1 MKNLN
6 TVYVLSSE
14 PDFLTYYLELYKT
27 IFTVEPQVKR
37 TSECLRIL
45 LPEYTGHN

>member
-14 PDFLTYYLELYKT
+14 PDLRYYLELYKT
-27 IFTVEPQVKR
+27 IFAIEPQVKHIR
-37 TSECLRIL
+37 MFKNSTA
-45 LPEYTGHN
+45 